1 MKEDRAYC
9 YQHRYLNVVVG
20 SCQSSLLIVFVF
32 LGELESSHQQKVIRW
47 KDILMMKENKGKKQT
62 SREKE
67 E

>member
-1 MKEDRAYC
+1 M
-9 YQHRYLNVVVG
+9 VVG

-47 KDILMMKENKGKKQT
+47 KDIVMMKEKKGKKQT